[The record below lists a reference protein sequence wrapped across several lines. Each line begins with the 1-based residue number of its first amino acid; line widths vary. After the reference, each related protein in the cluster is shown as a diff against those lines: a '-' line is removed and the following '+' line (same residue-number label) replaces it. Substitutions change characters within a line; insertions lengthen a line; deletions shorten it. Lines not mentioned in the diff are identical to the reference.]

1 MITNKRNSWLLNIFS
16 LWAPKEMYREHY
28 GENAYWC
35 LHWWC
40 RGLIGC
46 ELTSLSSQLCT
57 VGFVLTFKKRAL
69 VFLSLPSASKII
81 SGSLMANWTTICGG
95 SSSVFA
101 TVTDGCVMATF
112 WDTCLEASNNVLSDS
127 SVANADVNTLDRTSR
142 NSRFTTALKLFISIW
157 TEYVSRKRRSLSFRP
172 QNNGTPMS

>member
-1 MITNKRNSWLLNIFS
+1 MITNEKNSWLLNIFS
-16 LWAPKEMYREHY
+16 LWAPKEMYREQY
-28 GENAYWC
+28 GEYAYWC

-46 ELTSLSSQLCT
+46 ELPSLSSQLCT

-81 SGSLMANWTTICGG
+81 SGSLMAIWTTICGG

-101 TVTDGCVMATF
+101 TVTDGCVIATF

-142 NSRFTTALKLFISIW
+142 NSRFTTALKLFISIS